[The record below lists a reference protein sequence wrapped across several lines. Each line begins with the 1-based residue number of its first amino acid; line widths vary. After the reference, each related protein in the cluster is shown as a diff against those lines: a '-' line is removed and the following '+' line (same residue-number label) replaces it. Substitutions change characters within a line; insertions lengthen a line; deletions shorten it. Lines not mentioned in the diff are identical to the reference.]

1 MYNLNKRN
9 QVPSS
14 KEFMELAMAKMKI
27 RTGMQVEIE
36 LVNLDGGSEHQEFVI
51 VPDKLADYAH
61 HLLGE
66 STPLAQALM
75 GRMAEEAVP
84 YRFDDIVSV
93 RILAVR
99 PVVSEAA
106 YGAAAQREAEYRQA
120 LADFEK
126 RSAAAFAASF
136 SGKWGDYDPEGVENW
151 DKDQKAKE

>member
-1 MYNLNKRN
+1 
-9 QVPSS
+9 
-14 KEFMELAMAKMKI
+14 MAKMKI
-27 RTGMQVEIE
+27 RTGAQVEVE
-36 LVNLDGGSEHQEFVI
+36 LVNLDGEGEHQEFVI

-66 STPLAQALM
+66 STPLAQVLM

-99 PVVSEAA
+99 PVVSEAS

-126 RSAAAFAASF
+126 RNAAAFASSF
-136 SGKWGDYDPEGVENW
+136 SGKWGDYDPESVEKW
-151 DKDQKAKE
+151 EKKPKTKD